1 MRILPNRTRR
11 FPCSIERIFTDG
23 RSSGIHYA
31 RGAELHLTDTA
42 SRSVSHSCRH
52 RQRLCLKSWLA
63 IWLGEDVRRLYLE
76 HGLHLETYQGN
87 DTWLLPIPATFVV
100 GRNGRIIDR
109 FVDPDFRNR
118 MDIADILSAL
128 NRSSV

>member
-1 MRILPNRTRR
+1 
-11 FPCSIERIFTDG
+11 
-23 RSSGIHYA
+23 
-31 RGAELHLTDTA
+31 
-42 SRSVSHSCRH
+42 
-52 RQRLCLKSWLA
+52 
-63 IWLGEDVRRLYLE
+63 
-76 HGLHLETYQGN
+76 
-87 DTWLLPIPATFVV
+87 LPIPATFVV